1 MSDGFDRETLEA
13 AGIDVLDEIIWED
26 TTILRP
32 GVDYHDGIV
41 YLTIPTRIREQ
52 VTTGRGKATQ
62 TKIIAKDGLAVV
74 TSDLR
79 SFPYTPERVE
89 EAGFLYPDTVTLDK
103 NRRWSTDSI
112 RTFLSNNAE
121 PPDPVALHA
130 DLRQVYID
138 FVEFERG
145 ADDPMYDVMPL
156 FLMGS
161 YLFRL
166 FRSLGYV
173 HFNGTAAS
181 GKSQNLRLID
191 ALGFNTVWASSM
203 SPAALYRQVA
213 GMPGVICIDEAESF
227 EGERGQELRLILN
240 AGYLDGSTVRRAEK
254 GANDRFQT
262 VAFESFGPKVLA
274 SIAPLEPVLQTRCL
288 VVRMRPAIRKIHEF
302 DKDDARWQALRDR
315 LYLWAMFHTAT
326 VAALVE
332 EWNAKT
338 RFERAPAL
346 NQRHWQITQL
356 YVILADYLDQID
368 GGDRCDRLIAAFNEY
383 FAEQQKNADATDR
396 VRILLQCLPRVLA
409 NNTPEDGTFY
419 TMKAIH
425 EEVVAR
431 LDADAVEYYKT
442 RQVGRALDVL
452 GFKNKRSRKGGTQV
466 SIPADQLRAE
476 FRQRRVTPYEEDLA
490 WLEGEDHTPTPPP
503 THTPEPTDGV
513 WDWLNQE
520 DEDEAA

>member
-1 MSDGFDRETLEA
+1 MSDTITREQLENAGFE
-13 AGIDVLDEIIWED
+13 VLDQIIWED
-26 TTILRP
+26 TTALRP
-32 GVDYHDGIV
+32 GVDYHDGIT
-41 YLTIPTRIREQ
+41 YFTIPTRARMPQ
-52 VTTGRGKATQ
+52 KGRGKNAETTYVVQ
-62 TKIIAKDGLAVV
+62 DVLVAV
-74 TSDLR
+74 TSERDQFL
-79 SFPYTPERVE
+79 YTDE
-89 EAGFLYPDTVTLDK
+89 EVNKRGFTYPDTVTLDK
-103 NRRWSTDSI
+103 NRRWSATGI
-112 RTFLSNNAE
+112 RAFLANEAE
-121 PPDPVALHA
+121 SPDPAKLHDA
-130 DLRQVYID
+130 LRQVYVD

-156 FLMGS
+156 FVMGS

-181 GKSQNLRLID
+181 GKSQNLRLLE
-191 ALGFNTVWASSM
+191 ALAFNTVWASSM

-254 GANDRFQT
+254 GANDRFST

-274 SIAPLEPVLQTRCL
+274 SITPLEPVLQSRCL
-288 VVRMRPAIRKIHEF
+288 VVRMRPALRKIQEF
-302 DKDDARWQALRDR
+302 DKDDARWQALRDQ
-315 LYLWAMFHTAT
+315 LYLWAMEHTDN
-326 VAALVE
+326 VARYAAR
-332 EWNAKT
+332 WNGEL
-338 RFERAPAL
+338 RFERAPQL

-356 YVILADYLDQID
+356 YVILADYLDSFD
-368 GGDRCDRLIAAFNEY
+368 NNDRCDRLISYFNEY
-383 FAEQQKNADATDR
+383 FADQQKNADATDR

-419 TMKAIH
+419 QMKAIH

-490 WLEGEDHTPTPPP
+490 WLEGEDHEPPPP
-503 THTPEPTDGV
+503 TTPAPEPTDGV
-513 WDWLNQE
+513 WDWLAQE
-520 DEDEAA
+520 DEEAA